1 MTKLN
6 VTIIGLLLLLQGLI
20 PAVAKEVK
28 PTLLVYGSNIEAFAA
43 AMQAARSNVPTLWV
57 CDEASYLEDL
67 NGRPLSV
74 TSNVDLL
81 GGVWK
86 DLIIEMGQLKSKDD
100 STVAA
105 FQRDVNPRLL
115 RNALERMVSKQKN
128 LTLVAGVKIL
138 NLSKGKK
145 DLTVT
150 LSNKRKYAVRAMV
163 DASLEAESRKFLVS
177 TDLFAKPS
185 RILAVSE
192 MTDEQRRTLVA
203 IGEYE
208 GIVYGYTWGNLFSRS
223 VSNVFYVNSLVQV
236 ALDDNSLPLRA
247 NLGQAIGASAAYCS
261 FFKTSADK
269 VDVRKL
275 QTELFAF
282 DSRIMPFSDVT
293 SSDYHYKSLQKIFLV
308 SLLPF
313 KNNGNELVFR
323 GEGSVGLKEVKDVF
337 NSLYSRSQLWFVDN
351 GSKEYFE
358 LKELLTLIKYVSFR
372 GDEVD
377 REVEKEWSKKLKFE
391 GHYDPSH
398 VVTRYEFA
406 VLVDRYADPY
416 VKAVNAEGK
425 ILR

>member
-1 MTKLN
+1 MTKLS
-6 VTIIGLLLLLQGLI
+6 VTIIGLLLLLQGLL
-20 PAVAKEVK
+20 PAMAKEVK

-43 AMQAARSNVPTLWV
+43 ALQAARSNVPTLWV
-57 CDEASYLEDL
+57 CDQDSYLEDL
-67 NGRPLSV
+67 SSRPLSV
-74 TSNVDLL
+74 TSNEELL

-86 DLIIEMGQLKSKDD
+86 DLLIETGQLKVKDD

-128 LTLVAGVKIL
+128 LTLLTGLKIL

-145 DLTVT
+145 ELSVT

-163 DASLEAESRKFLVS
+163 DASFDAETRKFLVS

-185 RILAVSE
+185 RILEVSE
-192 MTDEQRRTLVA
+192 MTAEQRRTLVA
-203 IGEYE
+203 IGEYQE
-208 GIVYGYTWGNLFSRS
+208 VVYGYTWNNLFSRH

-236 ALDDNSLPLRA
+236 GLDDNSLPLRA
-247 NLGQAIGASAAYCS
+247 NLGQAIGASAAYCA
-261 FFKTSADK
+261 FFKTDADK

-282 DSRIMPFSDVT
+282 DSRILPFLDIT
-293 SSDYHYKSLQKIFLV
+293 SSDNNYRCLQKIFLV

-313 KNNGNELVFR
+313 KKNENGLVF
-323 GEGSVGLKEVKDVF
+323 GAEASVALNEVKDVF

-358 LKELLTLIKYVSFR
+358 LKDLLTLIKYVSFR

-377 REVEKEWSKKLKFE
+377 REVEKEWSRKLKFE
-391 GHYDPSH
+391 GVYDPAHIVS
-398 VVTRYEFA
+398 RYEFA

>member
-6 VTIIGLLLLLQGLI
+6 VTIIGLLLFLQGLF
-20 PAVAKEVK
+20 PVMAKEVK

-43 AMQAARSNVPTLWV
+43 AIQAARSNVPTLWV

-67 NGRPLSV
+67 SSRALSV

-86 DLIIEMGQLKSKDD
+86 DLIIETGQIKAKDD

-128 LTLVAGVKIL
+128 LTLVVGVKIS

-145 DLTVT
+145 ELNVT

-163 DASLEAESRKFLVS
+163 DASSNAESRKFLVT
-177 TDLFAKPS
+177 TDLFAKPA

-203 IGEYE
+203 IGEYD
-208 GIVYGYTWGNLFSRS
+208 GVVYGYTWGNLFARN

-236 ALDDNSLPLRA
+236 GLDDNSLPLRA

-261 FFKTSADK
+261 FFKTDAEK

-282 DSRIMPFSDVT
+282 DSRVLPFSDIT
-293 SSDYHYKSLQKIFLV
+293 SADDNYRCLQKIFLV
-308 SLLPF
+308 SLLSL
-313 KNNGNELVFR
+313 KKDGNKLVFG
-323 GEGSVGLKEVKDVF
+323 GEVPVPLNEVKDVF
-337 NSLYSRSQLWFVDN
+337 NRLYSRSQLWFVDN

-358 LKELLTLIKYVSFR
+358 LKDLLTLIKYVSFR

-377 REVEKEWSKKLKFE
+377 REVAKEWSKKLKFE
-391 GHYDPSH
+391 GVYDPSH
-398 VVTRYEFA
+398 LVNRYEFA